1 MRVTYTGS
9 LILRTIHY
17 VGLYSDKRGVKISF
31 HAFKANCN
39 PSFSLPVDSGHG
51 YWKSL
56 LAFLEM
62 QGIRGKG
69 KGNLVTCHRKHREG
83 VDV

>member
-1 MRVTYTGS
+1 M
-9 LILRTIHY
+9 
-17 VGLYSDKRGVKISF
+17 SF
-31 HAFKANCN
+31 YAFKANCN

-51 YWKSL
+51 YLKIL

-62 QGIRGKG
+62 QAIRGKG
-69 KGNLVTCHRKHREG
+69 KGNPVKCHRKHREG

>member
-1 MRVTYTGS
+1 MMVTYTDS
-9 LILRTIHY
+9 LILCIIHY

-31 HAFKANCN
+31 HASKENYN

-51 YWKSL
+51 YLKSP

-62 QGIRGKG
+62 QAIRGKG
-69 KGNLVTCHRKHREG
+69 KCNPVTCHRKHREG